1 MPESYATAQEYMLL
15 KSGLDNL
22 FSNLKSKMLLLRKR
36 ILDVIANCGYI

>member
-1 MPESYATAQEYMLL
+1 MPESYATAQEYMTL